1 MDESYKYNVE
11 QKGQMQ
17 EMPTVQFY
25 LHQIQKKVNLVALR
39 MEELGLGS
47 WVASNVLILWPIVV
61 THVQFLII

>member
-39 MEELGLGS
+39 MEEELGLS
-47 WVASNVLILWPIVV
+47 C
-61 THVQFLII
+61 